1 MGRAR
6 ATLSRVTIAFFEEEA
21 VDREKLRALF
31 PTHTLLFIPEPL
43 RSDTAPAAQNAEIV
57 STFVRSTPNAEVLAE
72 LSALTFLTSRSMGTD
87 HIDLKTCAERGI
99 TVARVP
105 AYGENTV
112 AEHTFALILALSRKL
127 FQSYE
132 RTERMKFNRE
142 GLRGFDLAGKTIGV
156 IGVGKIGRNVC
167 RIARQGFQMQ
177 VIAYDTQP
185 DPGLAAELGFTYA
198 PSLEDLLARSDVIT
212 LHAPYLPATH
222 HLVNQENIAKAKKG
236 AILVNTARG
245 ALVDTQAL
253 LWALNE
259 KILQGVGLDVLEEE
273 NFVYEEAELLVNDV
287 PAGKDLA
294 TVLRNH
300 ILVERDDV
308 IVTPHNA
315 FNSHEAVAR
324 IFDTTVE
331 NIQAFL
337 AGKPVNVVE
346 AKR

>member
-1 MGRAR
+1 M
-6 ATLSRVTIAFFEEEA
+6 TLAFFEEEA
-21 VDREKLRALF
+21 VDREKLRTLF
-31 PTHTLLFIPEPL
+31 PREELLFIPEL
-43 RSDTAPAAQNAEIV
+43 LGVETAPAAQSAEVV
-57 STFVRSTPNAEVLAE
+57 STFVRSAVNTEVLRE
-72 LSALTFLTSRSMGTD
+72 LPKLKFLTSRSMGTD

-99 TVARVP
+99 IVSRVP

-112 AEHTFALILALSRKL
+112 AEHTFALILALSRKI

-142 GLRGFDLAGKTIGV
+142 GLRGFDLAGKTLGV

-177 VIAYDTQP
+177 ILAYDVQQ
-185 DPGLAAELGFTYA
+185 DPALAAELGFTYVA
-198 PSLEDLLARSDVIT
+198 NLDELLSQSDVIT
-212 LHAPYLPATH
+212 LHAPYLPSTH
-222 HLVNQENIAKAKKG
+222 HLISLENIAKVKKG
-236 AILVNTARG
+236 AVLVNTARG

-259 KILQGVGLDVLEEE
+259 GILQGAGLDVLEEE
-273 NFVYEEAELLVNDV
+273 NFVYEEAELLINDV
-287 PAGKDLA
+287 PAGEDLA

-337 AGKPVNVVE
+337 AGKPVNVVK
-346 AKR
+346 AKD

>member
-1 MGRAR
+1 M
-6 ATLSRVTIAFFEEEA
+6 TLAFFEEEA
-21 VDREKLRALF
+21 VDRDKLHALF
-31 PTHTLLFIPEPL
+31 PREKLLFIPEPL
-43 RSDTAPAAQNAEIV
+43 RPETAPAAHNAEVV
-57 STFVRSTPNAEVLAE
+57 SIFVRSVVNADVLHE
-72 LSALTFLTSRSMGTD
+72 LPKVQFLTSRSMGTD
-87 HIDLKTCAERGI
+87 HMDVKLCAERGI

-112 AEHTFALILALSRKL
+112 AEHTFALILALSRRI

-132 RTERMKFNRE
+132 RTERLKFSRE
-142 GLRGFDLAGKTIGV
+142 GLRGFDLAGRTLGV
-156 IGVGKIGRNVC
+156 IGVGRIGRNVC
-167 RIARQGFQMQ
+167 RIARQGFHMQ
-177 VIAYDTQP
+177 VLANDAKP
-185 DPGLAAELGFTYA
+185 DPAFAAELGVTYV
-198 PSLEDLLARSDVIT
+198 SDLNDLLSKSDVIT

-222 HLVNQENIAKAKKG
+222 HLINRENIAKVKKG

-259 KILQGVGLDVLEEE
+259 GILQGAGLDVLEEE

-287 PAGKDLA
+287 PKGKDLA

-315 FNSHEAVAR
+315 FNSHEAVTR
-324 IFDTTVE
+324 IFETTVE
-331 NIQAFL
+331 NIQAFI
-337 AGKPVNVVE
+337 AEKPINIVN
-346 AKR
+346 AS

>member
-1 MGRAR
+1 M
-6 ATLSRVTIAFFEEEA
+6 TIAFFEEEA
-21 VDREKLRALF
+21 AYRDRLRALF
-31 PTHTLLFIPEPL
+31 PSERLVFMSEPL
-43 RSDTAPAAQNAEIV
+43 RVETAAAAQ
-57 STFVRSTPNAEVLAE
+57 SAEVVSVFVKSVVDHAVLDQ
-72 LSALTFLTSRSMGTD
+72 LPKLKFITTRSMGVD
-87 HIDLKTCAERGI
+87 HIDLAACAERQI
-99 TVARVP
+99 VVARVP

-112 AEHTFALILALSRKL
+112 AEHTFALILACSRKL

-132 RTERMKFNRE
+132 RTERMKFQRR
-142 GLRGFDLAGKTIGV
+142 GLRGFDLAGRTLGV
-156 IGVGKIGRNVC
+156 VGVGRIGRKVC
-167 RIARQGFQMQ
+167 RIARGFEIR
-177 VIAYDTQP
+177 VLAYDVQQ
-185 DPGLAAELGFTYA
+185 DPRLAAELGFTYA
-198 PSLEDLLARSDVIT
+198 ASLDELLAASDVIT

-222 HLVNQENIAKAKKG
+222 HLINRTNIAKVKRG
-236 AILVNTARG
+236 AVLVNTARG

-259 KILQGVGLDVLEEE
+259 GIVQAAGLDVLEEE
-273 NFVYEEAELLVNDV
+273 NFVYEEAELLTNDV

-315 FNSHEAVAR
+315 FNSREAVAR

-337 AGKPVNVVE
+337 RGKPVNV
-346 AKR
+346 AKAA